1 MRSLVGLHSPYNR
14 SLAYQSI
21 VTMKSSPW
29 RREKALKFREFP
41 LQAVGW
47 SLLLHVL
54 VLAALAPYVAEQ
66 ARVVVPATVLH
77 GELLPPVRAAV
88 VAQPVVAQP
97 PPPHRPV
104 RTEDAHARQAIAV
117 PPAPSFRAV
126 PAAPGAAAHP
136 KVTAAPTRLP
146 EVDSAAARAG
156 GEVAPTAA
164 AQVPTAA
171 TVRAS
176 DERGPSLAGL
186 RQFRLA
192 LAIEARRFRRYP
204 EMARRAGLAGTVDV
218 RVLVDAGGQLRRTEL
233 GRSSGNATLDAAALE
248 MMQQAAQRA
257 TLPEALRGED
267 FAVLLPVV
275 FEIEE

>member
-1 MRSLVGLHSPYNR
+1 
-14 SLAYQSI
+14 
-21 VTMKSSPW
+21 MKSSPW
-29 RREKALKFREFP
+29 RREKALKFRGFP
-41 LQAVGW
+41 LRAVGW

-77 GELLPPVRAAV
+77 GALLPPVRATA
-88 VAQPVVAQP
+88 VAQPAVAQP
-97 PPPHRPV
+97 PPPQRPV
-104 RTEDAHARQAIAV
+104 RTEDAHARPTIAD
-117 PPAPSFRAV
+117 PPAPSFRTA
-126 PAAPGAAAHP
+126 PAAPGAAAQP
-136 KVTAAPTRLP
+136 KAAVASARLP
-146 EVDSAAARAG
+146 EVDSTAASAG
-156 GEVAPTAA
+156 GEVAPTAGS
-164 AQVPTAA
+164 QVPTAA
-171 TVRAS
+171 TSRVS
-176 DERGPSLAGL
+176 DERGPSLSGL

-218 RVLVDAGGQLRRTEL
+218 RVTVDAGSQLRRTEL

-257 TLPEALRGED
+257 TLPEALRGQD
-267 FAVLLPVV
+267 FAVSLPVV